1 MDLDELIGRAR
12 QRSDDNGSQPFS
24 TDCDWAIW
32 ASEGERQACMRASL
46 IYDDTSD
53 FCTLTI
59 TPGVTKY
66 DIDHRILRISDENVR
81 WKYSISDRLWPVK
94 MTGIDRRFHLGH
106 HHHWHEIWDCDE
118 NVTGNRVERVA
129 QVNKT
134 LHVWPKPSS
143 TLAGTLILGVYR
155 LPLYPMEDGGD
166 EPEIPLE
173 HRDGLVDWMLFKAWS
188 SKDPEQND
196 PDAAKIAYD
205 AFEARFGP
213 LETADVMR
221 RRNERRSSTPQY
233 PRF

>member
-12 QRSDDNGSQPFS
+12 QRSDDNGHQPFS
-24 TDCDWAIW
+24 TDCDWAVW
-32 ASEGERQACMRASL
+32 ASEAERQACLRADL

-53 FCTLTI
+53 FCTITI

-66 DIDHRILRISDENVR
+66 DIDHRILRISDANVR
-81 WKYSISDRLWPVK
+81 WKFSISDRLWPVK
-94 MTGIDRRFHLGH
+94 MTGIDRRFHYGH
-106 HHHWHEIWDCDE
+106 HHHWHEIWGCDE

-143 TLAGTLILGVYR
+143 TLSGTLNLGVYR

-166 EPEIPLE
+166 EPEIAFE
-173 HRDGLVDWMLFKAWS
+173 HRDGLIDWMLFKAWS

-213 LETADVMR
+213 LESADVMR
-221 RRNERRSSTPQY
+221 RRNERRSSTPHY